1 MPGMHCIL
9 CNVAYAYD
17 NTISLGMDTAAVCVK
32 ARHLADQVCSL
43 MDDAELCTSNHAAAD
58 KKCEAM
64 PKKNTLTH
72 QKERNPDL
80 TESTHPTIFLRGTGR
95 TPHTSF
101 PDAATCFSF
110 PLMYYQL
117 ASTPVCGTLVT
128 PS

>member
-1 MPGMHCIL
+1 MHCIL

-72 QKERNPDL
+72 QKKRNPDL
-80 TESTHPTIFLRGTGR
+80 SESKDDFPSGQSMTNHETASFL
-95 TPHTSF
+95 
-101 PDAATCFSF
+101 
-110 PLMYYQL
+110 QL
-117 ASTPVCGTLVT
+117 DSIDDASTKLNEVISPYFGMLR
-128 PS
+128 